1 MIFNFFIVSYSLQGI
16 KASKKGRSSIVLM
29 KKVLKFH
36 LFSNLSYLLV
46 MYLYFVE
53 YSGILYLFWNMQV
66 IAEDSHEL
74 NNKELQKKKDNED
87 NEVKE
92 EEEKE
97 EEEEEEEEK
106 EAGRHSK

>member
-1 MIFNFFIVSYSLQGI
+1 
-16 KASKKGRSSIVLM
+16 
-29 KKVLKFH
+29 
-36 LFSNLSYLLV
+36 

-66 IAEDSHEL
+66 IAKDSHGL
-74 NNKELQKKKDNED
+74 NNKELQKKDNEN

-97 EEEEEEEEK
+97 EEEE
-106 EAGRHSK
+106 AGRHSK